1 MKVRNYFIILF
12 FILISIFIYSHIRIL
27 TKENTNLEI
36 LQAETP
42 NSYKIQQLLL
52 EKSPTVFRQVLYGWN
67 SIVEIFDKDINEII
81 QYGKNK
87 NFIEDIIKNLNVYS
101 MFLSLGWD
109 YKFFKKQISDNHFRL
124 ENNYR
129 HLICQIMGEQVI
141 YLASP
146 FQKNKLK
153 NTKKDNSNQHNNII
167 SSVNFWNENEV
178 IKEPFN
184 SLEYIKIILR
194 EGNILYIPN
203 GWWYLCE
210 VKEQSLVLDCY
221 NISLFSFF
229 L

>member
-1 MKVRNYFIILF
+1 
-12 FILISIFIYSHIRIL
+12 
-27 TKENTNLEI
+27 
-36 LQAETP
+36 
-42 NSYKIQQLLL
+42 
-52 EKSPTVFRQVLYGWN
+52 
-67 SIVEIFDKDINEII
+67 
-81 QYGKNK
+81 
-87 NFIEDIIKNLNVYS
+87 
-101 MFLSLGWD
+101 
-109 YKFFKKQISDNHFRL
+109 
-124 ENNYR
+124 
-129 HLICQIMGEQVI
+129 MGEQVI

-146 FQKNKLK
+146 FQKDKFK